1 MATPPPLV
9 LRVSPSGNGPGWRT
23 VALVADGAV
32 LLTGPVEVGNLY
44 LVFGACRDAVVRVEN
59 NEDAGVTG

>member
-1 MATPPPLV
+1 
-9 LRVSPSGNGPGWRT
+9 

-32 LLTGPVEVGNLY
+32 LLAGPVEVANLY
-44 LVFGACRDAVVRVEN
+44 LVFGACPDAVVRVEN

>member
-1 MATPPPLV
+1 MNPPPLV

-32 LLTGPVEVGNLY
+32 LLAGPVEVGNLY
-44 LVFGACRDAVVRVEN
+44 LVFGALPNAAVRVAGD
-59 NEDAGVTG
+59 EDAGVTG